1 MEKPK
6 ICFSEFLIRVGS
18 SPVWTL
24 TNVGINFYSKGGNII
39 DLTVCFND
47 EVSCN

>member
-6 ICFSEFLIRVGS
+6 ICLSEFLIRVGS
-18 SPVWTL
+18 SPGWTL
-24 TNVGINFYSKGGNII
+24 TNVGINFYSKGGSII